1 MISLSQKT
9 LQPTT
14 VRIGRLIVLTAGVG
28 ALAAALYRAPAW
40 LDSWHVAAVAAVIGV
55 AATVS
60 VLAVGVAIRGSAKAI
75 ERVALEIF
83 FLGCGLLAA
92 EAILLARSPETWT
105 TDPQVQTLIARER
118 TAFKRGIEYD
128 GRMRSDVVRD
138 LRAAGFDAVP
148 GFAPSIGQSPV
159 VAAAIRERGL
169 LPLTNPSNVDVVEC
183 NEGPGYLQ
191 YRTDELGFNNPP
203 GLARGPVDVAAIGE
217 SFTLGHCVPP
227 ASSAVALLRARYPR
241 TANFG
246 VAGSRVL
253 WQLGVFREYVAP
265 IEPPVVVWFV
275 NVTFADPR
283 EEASQPMLLKYVED
297 GSFSQRLRTRQ
308 SEVDS
313 FVREVLI
320 PLNAQRDETLSQ
332 RLAADSTFPVERLL
346 RLGEIRKLTE
356 LGAQLRPDSSGLDL
370 SYFERVTKLVADSV
384 AGWGGRLVVV
394 ILPRYQISTQRPVSV
409 AQYRDVRRVLE
420 AAPVALV
427 DGVAVFDE
435 QPDELSLYTM
445 RTNNH
450 PSERGHALIAEAVIA
465 AVERE
470 KKL

>member
-1 MISLSQKT
+1 MISLSQKI

-14 VRIGRLIVLTAGVG
+14 VRLGRLLVLGAGVG
-28 ALAAALYRAPAW
+28 ALAAALYRAPEW
-40 LDSWHVAAVAAVIGV
+40 LDNWHVATVAAVIGV
-55 AATVS
+55 AATIS
-60 VLAVGVAIRGSAKAI
+60 VLAVGIAIRGSAKAI

-83 FLGCGLLAA
+83 FLGCGLVAA
-92 EAILLARSPETWT
+92 EAILLARSPEAWT
-105 TDPQVQTLIARER
+105 TDPQVQTLIAREH
-118 TAFKRGIEYD
+118 TALERGIEYD
-128 GRMRSDVVRD
+128 GRMRTDVVRD
-138 LRAAGFDAVP
+138 LKAAGVDAVP
-148 GFAPSIGQSPV
+148 GFAPTIGQSPI

-169 LPLTNPSNVDVVEC
+169 LPLTNASNVLVVEC

-203 GLARGPVDVAAIGE
+203 GVASGAVDVAAIGE

-227 ASSAVALLRARYPR
+227 SSSAVALLRARYPR

-246 VAGSRVL
+246 VAGARVL

-283 EEASQPMLLKYVED
+283 EEASQPLLLKYVDD
-297 GSFSQRLRTRQ
+297 GAFSQRLRRRQ

-313 FVREVLI
+313 FVRDVLI
-320 PLNAQRDETLSQ
+320 PLNVQRDETLRQ

-346 RLGEIRKLTE
+346 GLGEIRKLTE
-356 LGAQLRPDSSGLDL
+356 LGARLQHDSSGLDL
-370 SYFERVTKLVADSV
+370 SYFERVMKLAADSV

-394 ILPRYQISTQRPVSV
+394 ILPRYEISTRRPANV
-409 AQYRDVRRVLE
+409 AQYREVRRVLE
-420 AAPVALV
+420 AAPAALV
-427 DGVAVFDE
+427 DGVALFDE
-435 QPDELSLYTM
+435 QPDELGLYTM

-450 PSERGHALIAEAVIA
+450 PSERGHALIAQAVIA

-470 KKL
+470 GNL